1 MTLSEYITREFGIVP
16 DEVQL
21 QKIRLISFMELNKE
35 FDLNNINT
43 ETLNK
48 IVEDN
53 KEAIDK
59 NWTDLQHMG
68 FSLVKI

>member
-1 MTLSEYITREFGIVP
+1 MTLTEYITTEFGIVP
-16 DEVQL
+16 DDVQL
-21 QKIRLISFMELNKE
+21 ETIRELV
-35 FDLNNINT
+35 NT

-59 NWTDLQHMG
+59 NWADLQHMG
-68 FSLVKI
+68 FSLVKV

>member
-1 MTLSEYITREFGIVP
+1 MTLSEYITSEFGIVP

-21 QKIRLISFMELNKE
+21 ETIQELVH
-35 FDLNNINT
+35 T

-59 NWTDLQHMG
+59 NWADLQHMG
-68 FSLVKI
+68 FSLVKV

>member
-1 MTLSEYITREFGIVP
+1 MTLKEYITSGFGIVP

-21 QKIRLISFMELNKE
+21 ETIRELVH
-35 FDLNNINT
+35 T

-48 IVEDN
+48 IVDDN

-59 NWTDLQHMG
+59 NWNDLQHMG